1 MQRKKATSSNLG
13 STKINKKD
21 LNNVNNILSLY
32 SDSEIKQKQ
41 DAVRYYYENYYTYD
55 ANVRLIENHLNNQ

>member
-13 STKINKKD
+13 GTKINKKD